1 MMSDELTNVTKHLIM
16 LYKQKEPI
24 HKHCIFRSMMMEQL
38 GFCIGCDWSLNNSE
52 GPCAKFRLDKL
63 PIL

>member
-1 MMSDELTNVTKHLIM
+1 MSDELTNVTKHLIM
-16 LYKQKEPI
+16 LYKQKEPTY
-24 HKHCIFRSMMMEQL
+24 KHCIFRSMMMEQL